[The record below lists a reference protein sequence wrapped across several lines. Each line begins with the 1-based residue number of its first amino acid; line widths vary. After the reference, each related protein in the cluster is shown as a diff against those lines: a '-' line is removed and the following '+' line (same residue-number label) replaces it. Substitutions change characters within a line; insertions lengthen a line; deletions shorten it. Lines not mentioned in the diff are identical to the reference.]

1 MKKLLISLL
10 TVVSIGLTTWS
21 CSEYDDSGIRKE
33 ISDIK
38 DQISK
43 LNGEVNSLK
52 AIVEAA
58 SNGKVI
64 TDVKATATGYDIT
77 FSDGKTITVTHGT
90 NGTNAPVIGVKEDN
104 GIYYWTLTTDGK
116 TDFLYD
122 AQKPDQK
129 IPVSGKDG
137 EAPNL
142 TVDADGYWT
151 IDGTRIT
158 DAGGNEVKA
167 AGTNGDSFF
176 KKIEVSDDTV
186 TFTLADGTKI
196 TLPRTE
202 ALNITIGATG
212 ELFVKFGATK
222 EFDITLSG
230 IESYTIAKP
239 DGWKAAIKDLKLQIT
254 APVENNNY
262 AEQFGTISIIGVGK
276 NATFIASMDVTT
288 GLYQLIPMDIEAAT
302 LSPAT
307 FSNSIY
313 GENLYSATSAKP
325 KYTGYHDTATDLEVA
340 MNSTDF
346 WSGGLVPSIYNNME
360 MEGFQNQCS
369 VFYKDPATGFGGYA
383 GSKAFIVAYCSTMGG
398 GTSKMNFKTAD
409 KEAVID
415 HAYITNNT
423 YAYFSL
429 LKGDGFAHA
438 HTYENKDWFKVTFVG
453 YDKADVK
460 TGEVEL
466 YLSDFRTPTS
476 PGILTDWTKVDLS
489 SLGKVHKITFVMSS
503 TDGDGYWMNTPA
515 YFCMD
520 NIVVRG
526 E

>member
-1 MKKLLISLL
+1 MKRLLISLL

-38 DQISK
+38 ESISK
-43 LNGEVNSLK
+43 LNGEVSSLK
-52 AIVEAA
+52 AIVDAA
-58 SNGKVI
+58 SSGKVI

-77 FSDGKTITVTHGT
+77 FSDGKTISVTH
-90 NGTNAPVIGVKEDN
+90 GTNAPVIGVKEDN
-104 GIYYWTLTTDGK
+104 GVYYWTITTEGK

-122 AQKPDQK
+122 TQKPDQK

-137 EAPNL
+137 KAPNL
-142 TVDADGYWT
+142 TVDADGFWC

-167 AGTNGDSFF
+167 TGSDGDSFF
-176 KKIEVSDDTV
+176 QAIDVADDTV
-186 TFTLADGTKI
+186 LFTLADGTQI
-196 TLPRTE
+196 TLPRAE
-202 ALNITIGATG
+202 ALNITIAATG
-212 ELFVKFGATK
+212 TQFVKFGTTK
-222 EFDITLSG
+222 TFDVTLSG
-230 IESYTIAKP
+230 IVSYTISKP
-239 DGWKAAIKDLKLQIT
+239 DGWKAVLKEQKLHLT
-254 APVENNNY
+254 APVQENNY
-262 AEQFGTISIIGVGK
+262 AETSGTVSIVGVGK
-276 NATFIASMDVTT
+276 YATFIASMDIET
-288 GLYQLIPMDIEAAT
+288 GLYQLIAMDIEAAT

-313 GENLYSATSAKP
+313 GENLYAATSTQP
-325 KYTGYHDTATDLEVA
+325 KYSGYHDTATDLEVA
-340 MNSTDF
+340 MNTTDF

-360 MEGFQNQCS
+360 MEGYQNQCS
-369 VFYKDPATGFGGYA
+369 VYHKDPATGFGGYK

-398 GTSKMNFKTAD
+398 GESKMNFKTAD
-409 KEAVID
+409 KEAVIE

-438 HTYENKDWFKVTFVG
+438 HTYANKDWFKLTFVG

-460 TGEVEL
+460 TGEVDI
-466 YLSDFRTPTS
+466 YLSDFRTATS

-489 SLGKVHKITFVMSS
+489 ALGKVHKVTFVMSS

-520 NIVVRG
+520 DIVVRG